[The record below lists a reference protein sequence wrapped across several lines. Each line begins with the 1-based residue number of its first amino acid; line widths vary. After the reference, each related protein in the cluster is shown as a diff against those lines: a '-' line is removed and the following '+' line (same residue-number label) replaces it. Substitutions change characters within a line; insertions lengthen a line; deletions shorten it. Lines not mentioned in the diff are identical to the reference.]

1 MMVAGVARP
10 SRWALPSR
18 CRAAYPPG
26 MFQAGAFGTIL
37 NERHEVLLCHRR
49 DLDLWNA
56 PGGLVEASESPWDA
70 VP

>member
-18 CRAAYPPG
+18 
-26 MFQAGAFGTIL
+26 FQAGAFGTIL

-49 DLDLWNA
+49 DLDLWHA
-56 PGGLVEASESPWDA
+56 PGGLVEASESSWDA